1 MTIAALETPL
11 LTILYNSDE
20 ISHQCLFMTLAALTQ
35 DLQSNSDEWVKIPV
49 ETTYDT
55 MLGGCLYRSCL
66 CNWCNFQRL
75 MFLHI
80 LETHI
85 SANAVLLGSYQ
96 PTANSSSS
104 NYSEELKGGSP
115 FSPDCECLW
124 LKSSGSKGESNWLKW
139 LDPNATLKVLAS
151 MY

>member
-1 MTIAALETPL
+1 MTIAALETAL
-11 LTILYNSDE
+11 LTILDNSDE
-20 ISHQCLFMTLAALTQ
+20 ISHQCLFMTLTQ

-49 ETTYDT
+49 ESFTTTTYDT

-66 CNWCNFQRL
+66 CGPVSKGWCFS
-75 MFLHI
+75 I
-80 LETHI
+80 YWTI
-85 SANAVLLGSYQ
+85 SANAVLLGSYR

-104 NYSEELKGGSP
+104 NYSEELRGGSP
-115 FSPDCECLW
+115 FSPDGECLW

-151 MY
+151 TY